1 MHDTALAHWK
11 PMSSKSCDKSDP
23 VLVCLG
29 PGDAKDLAALE
40 AACFEAPWSAGQFH
54 SAFAGGHFFV
64 YGLRAA
70 GGLVCYLSCHIV
82 IDEMEIVNLATLSEF
97 RRKGYARRLL
107 GRVLHLVENMGIRR
121 EYLEVRVTNAPAL
134 ALYERFGFIR
144 AGVRKGY
151 CPDTGEDALAMQRTV
166 AENSR
171 KNQQGEREMGMNFL
185 DQMDIKGKRLL
196 IRVDYNVPLKN
207 GVITDDHRIRAGLP
221 TVKYALDQG
230 ASVILCSHLGK
241 PKGKV
246 DPTLSLAPAAARLGE
261 LLGKPVAMAPDCV
274 GEDVSQM
281 ASALKPGELLMLEN
295 LRFHE
300 DEEKNGADFAKAL
313 AKLADVYVCDA
324 FGTAHRAHA
333 SMVGVPAASKACC
346 GGFLLKKEWEYLGE
360 AVEKPA
366 RPFAAITGGAKVS
379 SKLGVLTN
387 FLDKVDIL
395 LIGGAMANTFMAA
408 QGLEIGASLVE
419 TGLFEDALKIIKLA
433 KEKGVTLLL
442 PADFVVSMDAGKP
455 IAEMK
460 ASGTYG
466 CKEIPSGAVI
476 LDIGPETVQNYAAA
490 LAPAKTVVWNGPMGA
505 FENPDFAAGSI
516 ELGKAVAAL
525 DAVTIV
531 GGGDTDALVH
541 MAGIAEKI
549 SFISTGGGASLEFLE
564 GKELPA
570 FKALKEC

>member
-1 MHDTALAHWK
+1 LETIARRRAFII
-11 PMSSKSCDKSDP
+11 PESFDKND
-23 VLVCLG
+23 LVAASLG
-29 PGDAKDLAALE
+29 PGDAEELAQLE
-40 AACFEAPWSAGQFH
+40 AACFADPWDADQFQ

-64 YGLRAA
+64 HGLRKA
-70 GGLVCYLSCHIV
+70 GRLISYLSYHAV
-82 IDEMEIVNLATLSEF
+82 LDEMEIVNLATLPEF
-97 RRKGYARRLL
+97 RRKGCAGRLL

-134 ALYERFGFIR
+134 NLYENFGFVR
-144 AGVRKGY
+144 AGMRKGY
-151 CPDTGEDALAMQRTV
+151 YPDTGEDALVMQRAV
-166 AENSR
+166 AEHLV
-171 KNQQGEREMGMNFL
+171 KNQQGEREMGMKFL
-185 DQMDIKGKRLL
+185 DQMDIKGKKLL
-196 IRVDYNVPLKN
+196 IRVDYNVPLKD
-207 GVITDDHRIRAGLP
+207 GAITDDHRIRAGLP

-246 DPTLSLAPAAARLGE
+246 DPKLSLTPAAARLGE
-261 LLGKPVAMAPDCV
+261 LLGKSVTMAPDCV
-274 GEDVSQM
+274 GDAVSKM
-281 ASALKPGELLMLEN
+281 AAALKPGELLMLEN

-300 DEEKNGADFAKAL
+300 EEEKGGADFAKAL
-313 AKLADVYVCDA
+313 AALADVYVCDA

-333 SMVGVPAASKACC
+333 SMVGVTAFSKACC

-408 QGLEIGASLVE
+408 QGLEVGASLVE
-419 TGLFEDALKIIKLA
+419 TDLFEDALKIMKLA
-433 KEKGVTLLL
+433 KEKNVALHL
-442 PADFVVSMDAGKP
+442 PVDFVVSMDAGKA
-455 IAEMK
+455 ISEMK

-466 CKEIPSGAVI
+466 CKEIPKGAVI
-476 LDIGPETVQNYAAA
+476 LDIGPESVKNYAAA